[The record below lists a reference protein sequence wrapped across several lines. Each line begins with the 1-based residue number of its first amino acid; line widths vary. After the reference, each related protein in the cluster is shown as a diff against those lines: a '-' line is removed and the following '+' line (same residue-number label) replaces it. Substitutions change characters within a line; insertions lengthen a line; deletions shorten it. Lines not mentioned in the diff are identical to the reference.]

1 MTRCCGCSCEGA
13 LGSAPEWRCR
23 DTSCVCH
30 EEPLR
35 GGDGW
40 VKMRPEVFQRM
51 VDQEREQQRKGRAMS
66 EAMKPV
72 KVRPADEALDRARRD
87 WTKATGYVPQGGSW
101 CICLDGTCRVCEAD
115 LQVPGRK
122 SAQEEP

>member
-1 MTRCCGCSCEGA
+1 MLVTRCWGCSCEGV

-51 VDQEREQQRKGRAMS
+51 VDQEHQEREEAMS

-87 WTKATGYVPQGGSW
+87 WTKATGYVAQGGSW
-101 CICLDGTCRVCEAD
+101 CICDDGTCRVCEAG
-115 LQVPGRK
+115 LSGRK
-122 SAQEEP
+122 STQEER